1 MKLLS
6 KRSEAL
12 AAGASHYFTGLA
24 CFQGHVDRRLTSNGM
39 CMTCTREKAAAKRR
53 VNRKSV
59 PKAPRQLAKEAGQ
72 IRYSTGKPCKKGHI
86 AERFTSNGM
95 CCVCE
100 YEKQRM
106 FLQQSADVHRANAKK
121 WAKANPDK
129 VRAMKRPCNAN
140 RRAAQMN
147 RTPSWLTDA
156 DYMRIKVKHAEA
168 RWMTAHT
175 GIPHAVDHI
184 FPLQGKTVSGLHVPS
199 NMRVIP
205 MRENSRK
212 SNKIIAG

>member
-1 MKLLS
+1 MQVISRK
-6 KRSEAL
+6 EAQD
-12 AAGASHYFTGLA
+12 AGYVRYYTGLP
-24 CFQGHVDRRLTSNGM
+24 CLSGHVEERSTVNGSCLACARDKMTRR
-39 CMTCTREKAAAKRR
+39 REAKRKPKT
-53 VNRKSV
+53 KS
-59 PKAPRQLAKEAGQ
+59 ARQIAYEGGHAK
-72 IRYSTGKPCKKGHI
+72 YSTGLPCAVGHI
-86 AERFTSNGM
+86 AERRTSNGR

-100 YEKQRM
+100 YEVQVRS
-106 FLQQSADVHRANAKK
+106 LAERPELHRARSKK
-121 WAKANPDK
+121 WQQENPEK
-129 VRAMKRPCNAN
+129 RRAMKRPANAN

-156 DYMRIKVKHAEA
+156 DYMRIKVKHAKA

-184 FPLQGKTVSGLHVPS
+184 YPLQGKTVSGLHVPS

-212 SNKIIAG
+212 HNKFVAA